1 MTDINDRIGSCAVAC
16 VARRRRQRRGSLQHD
31 ALVVGEGPAN
41 FGAIWGL
48 VIVDL
53 AAGQHKVRG
62 PIVVDA
68 PRPLK
73 SNSIA
78 LQWRAMHGVEA
89 VDEHTKGRGKGGVC
103 FNLALLPVAE

>member
-1 MTDINDRIGSCAVAC
+1 
-16 VARRRRQRRGSLQHD
+16 
-31 ALVVGEGPAN
+31 
-41 FGAIWGL
+41 
-48 VIVDL
+48 
-53 AAGQHKVRG
+53 
-62 PIVVDA
+62 
-68 PRPLK
+68 LK